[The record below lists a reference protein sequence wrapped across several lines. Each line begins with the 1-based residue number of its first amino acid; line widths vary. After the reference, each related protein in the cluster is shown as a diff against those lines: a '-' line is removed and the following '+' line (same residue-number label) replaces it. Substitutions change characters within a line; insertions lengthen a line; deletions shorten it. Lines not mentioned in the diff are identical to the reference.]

1 MINYLTSSFLYTK
14 AANLILWFYS
24 DTKLGIA
31 YGVIFILG
39 SLLLPEPTYTGPE
52 NVIYFRQPNS
62 LDEEME
68 RDKRVVWVV
77 AFYTTWNPTCVNFA
91 PIFSQISNEYKLE
104 NLKFG
109 KVDIGRLPEIGNKY
123 HVSDSSLSRQLPT
136 VILFKSAKEVTRRPF
151 ADAKGKLV
159 KFFFSEDNV
168 KAAFDLNNVYKEC
181 KENPIKPPK
190 SGDKKTDDKKAAKT
204 DDKKTN

>member
-14 AANLILWFYS
+14 LANLVLWFYS

-31 YGVIFILG
+31 YGVVFVLCAM
-39 SLLLPEPTYTGPE
+39 LLPEPTYEGPE
-52 NVIYFRQPNS
+52 NVVYFRTPNS

-68 RDKRVVWVV
+68 RDKRVVWIV
-77 AFYTTWNPTCVNFA
+77 AFYTTWNPACVSFA
-91 PIFSQISNEYKLE
+91 PVFASISNEYRLD

-109 KVDIGRLPEIGNKY
+109 KVDIGRLPDIGQKY

-136 VILFKSAKEVTRRPF
+136 VILFKNAKEVTRRPY
-151 ADAKGKLV
+151 ADSKGKLV
-159 KFFFSEDNV
+159 KFFFSEDNT

-181 KENPIKPPK
+181 KENPIKASK
-190 SGDKKTDDKKAAKT
+190 ATKADEKNKKTD
-204 DDKKTN
+204 